1 MDAPALPVLSTWTA
15 DPAAAA
21 PSGAPAGLVRV
32 DGVAASPEA
41 ALARARSAYPGRDVL
56 LLRAGVTLHDAA
68 LQRLLA
74 AWHGSGWDVLSPL
87 DGRWALGEGDAD
99 ALAWSHG
106 EHAAF
111 AWRGWSA
118 ECSLWR
124 AGATPSAFERGAL
137 LPCVQVG
144 QAARVADAEA
154 PLPVQALR
162 ERARRGGRAA
172 RPGQPTLLHV
182 LHGWGGGAE
191 RFVRD
196 LAAADSERTHLVL
209 VARGDQD
216 KPPFGRRLC
225 LHADLD
231 APPLHT
237 WELSAP
243 VVDCAAHSP
252 EVATILATLKDT
264 WGVGAVLVSS
274 LVGHG
279 LDVLRTGLPTALCTH
294 DAFPLWP
301 LLHDARDPEH
311 DAFDHE
317 ALAAQLAA
325 VGPGFVFA
333 GRDAGAWW
341 ALRDALLAEL
351 AARDILLVA
360 PSDFARRRLCALAP
374 ALAERRWQ
382 VIGHGLAPLP
392 AVPPLPEHDA
402 PRHGRPLRVLVAGRV
417 HGAKGQQL
425 LDALLPRL
433 PAGVELVLLGTGPV
447 GERYFGRS
455 GVHVLKDYARD
466 ELPRWVAA
474 LRPDLAMLPST
485 VPETWSYTLSELWA
499 LGLPVL
505 CADLG
510 APGERL
516 RAAGGGWRVTSD
528 AAAFADA
535 LAKLAA
541 DPDAVA
547 FERARVPAA
556 LPGLDA
562 MARAWRAALPVAAPA
577 LRLPAADPDA
587 PARLRQA
594 LALAAEAAHAD
605 ALHQQLAAQQDE
617 LDRRADWA
625 FSLQAEL
632 RRGEA
637 RREQAEAALQRAR
650 HEAVEAA
657 HAAQAEQAR
666 LADEITA
673 LEQNLHQIERQLAES
688 HGYYQ
693 RDTTDL
699 ARQRD
704 IALAQRDEVQ
714 QLLDHLR
721 TSLAW
726 RLTGVPR
733 RLARSLRLRGQALA
747 FHARHLLSLTER
759 GLASL
764 RSRGVAGTLRRMRER
779 RAHLAQARVV
789 PALPVPS
796 PGDIALRLPRPS
808 APRASIIVPV
818 YNQLALSLACL
829 RALADCGDAASFE
842 VIVVDDGSSDDTPNL
857 LPSVSGLRYHRNP
870 RNLGFIGACNAG
882 AALAQGEFL
891 VFLNNDTTVQPGWL
905 DALLATFRQHPDTGL
920 AGSKLVYPDG
930 RLQEAGGIVFA
941 DGSGWNYGRFDDPA
955 HPRYNFVREVDYCS
969 GAAIALRR
977 ELFDQLGG
985 FDPLYAPA
993 YYEDTDLA
1001 MRVRQHGLK
1010 VRYQPASVVVHHE
1023 GATAGTDLGSGV
1035 KAYQVAN
1042 QKKFLARWRE
1052 VLQRDH
1058 LPAGT
1063 DPETACERGR
1073 RHRVLVLDACTPT
1086 PDRDSGSVRM
1096 LALMR
1101 LLREEG
1107 CSVVFFPENRAHD
1120 GRYTHELQQL
1130 GVEAWWHPWVS
1141 DVPKW
1146 LAQHGARF
1154 DLVIGSRHYV
1164 LAPALPLLRS
1174 HAPRATVVFDTVDL
1188 HHLRE
1193 QREAELAGDPARL
1206 RAAARTRKIELELI
1220 AQSDLT
1226 WVVSHAEQAL
1236 LAAEMPSAR
1245 VEVVSNIH
1253 DDGGA
1258 GPGFAA
1264 REGLLFVGSYRH
1276 PPNVDAARWL
1286 ADEIL
1291 PRLRE
1296 REPGLRL
1303 HLVGGDAPPEVEA
1316 LGGREGIEFHGYV
1329 PDLDPLLRSAR
1340 VALAPLRY
1348 GAGVKGKVNQALAHG
1363 LPVVATTC
1371 AVEGMHLREGE
1382 DVLVADDAAGFADA
1396 VLRAYDDPALW
1407 ARLSE
1412 GGLEN
1417 TRRHFSPEVV
1427 RGPLRALL
1435 GSLRPR

>member
-1 MDAPALPVLSTWTA
+1 MDAPALPVLSTWAA
-15 DPAAAA
+15 DPSAAT
-21 PSGAPAGLVRV
+21 PSAAPAGLVRV

-41 ALARARSAYPGRDVL
+41 ALARAQAMHPGRDVL
-56 LLRAGVTLHDAA
+56 LLRAGVVLSESA

-74 AWHGSGWDVLSPL
+74 AWHGAAWDVLSPL
-87 DGRWALGEGDAD
+87 DGRWPLAGDAD
-99 ALAWSHG
+99 AQAWSFG

-111 AWRGWSA
+111 AWQAWSA

-124 AGATPSAFERGAL
+124 TGVLPATFRRGAL
-137 LPCVQVG
+137 LPCVHVG
-144 QAARVADAEA
+144 QAAPAPGADA

-162 ERARRGGRAA
+162 ERARLGGRTATPG
-172 RPGQPTLLHV
+172 RPVVLHV

-196 LAAADSERTHLVL
+196 LAAADAVRTHLVL
-209 VARGDQD
+209 VARGDED

-237 WELSAP
+237 WTLSAP
-243 VVDCAAHSP
+243 VVDCAGHSP
-252 EVATILATLKDT
+252 EVAAILAALKQA

-274 LVGHG
+274 LVGHS

-301 LLHDARDPEH
+301 LLHDARDPENEP
-311 DAFDHE
+311 FDRE
-317 ALAAQLAA
+317 SLATQLAA
-325 VGPGFVFA
+325 AGPACVFA

-341 ALRDALLAEL
+341 ELRDTLLAEL
-351 AARDILLVA
+351 AARDVLLVA
-360 PSDFARRRLCALAP
+360 PSPFARRRLCALAP
-374 ALAERRWQ
+374 ALAARRWQ
-382 VIGHGLAPLP
+382 VIEHGLAPLP
-392 AVPPLPEHDA
+392 PRPDAAA
-402 PRHGRPLRVLVAGRV
+402 PRAGGPLRVLVAGRV

-433 PAGVELVLLGTGPV
+433 PAGVELVLLGTGPL

-455 GVHVLKDYARD
+455 GVHVLKDYVRED
-466 ELPRWVAA
+466 LPRWVAA

-485 VPETWSYTLSELWA
+485 VPETWSYTLSELWSQ
-499 LGLPVL
+499 GLPVL

-516 RAAGGGWRVTSD
+516 RASGGGWRVAPD
-528 AAAFADA
+528 AAAFAEA
-535 LAKLAA
+535 LAMLAA
-541 DPDAVA
+541 DRDAVD
-547 FERARVPAA
+547 FERGRVPTGQ
-556 LPGLDA
+556 PGLEA
-562 MARAWRAALPVAAPA
+562 MAQAWRAALPAAAPS
-577 LRLPAADPDA
+577 LHLPAADAEA
-587 PARLRQA
+587 PERLRQA
-594 LALAAEAAHAD
+594 LALSVQQARVDGLRA
-605 ALHQQLAAQQDE
+605 QLAAQQDE

-625 FSLQAEL
+625 FTLQADL
-632 RRGEA
+632 RRGES
-637 RREQAEAALQRAR
+637 RRAQAEAETQRALDAAAKAA
-650 HEAVEAA
+650 EAVEAA
-657 HAAQAEQAR
+657 HAEQAR
-666 LADEITA
+666 LGQDIAA
-673 LEQNLHQIERQLAES
+673 LGDRLQQLERQLAES

-704 IALAQRDEVQ
+704 IALAQRDEAQ
-714 QLLDHLR
+714 HLLDHLR

-747 FHARHLLSLTER
+747 FHARHLFSLTER

-764 RSRGVAGTLRRMRER
+764 RSRGVAGTLKRMRER

-796 PGDIALRLPRPS
+796 AGDIALRLPRPA
-808 APRASIIVPV
+808 APRASVIVPV

-829 RALADCGDAASFE
+829 RALADCGDAAGFE

-857 LPSVSGLRYHRNP
+857 LPSVSGLRFHRNP
-870 RNLGFIGACNAG
+870 KNLGFIGACNAG
-882 AALAQGEFL
+882 AALAKGEFL

-905 DALLATFRQHPDTGL
+905 DALLETFARHPDTGL

-969 GAAIALRR
+969 GAAIAIRR
-977 ELFDQLGG
+977 ELFGQLGG

-1001 MRVRQHGLK
+1001 MRVRQQGLK

-1042 QKKFLARWRE
+1042 QKKFLARWRD
-1052 VLQRDH
+1052 VLARDH

-1063 DPETACERGR
+1063 DPDTASERGR

-1120 GRYTHELQQL
+1120 GRYTRELQQL
-1130 GVEAWWHPWVS
+1130 GVEAWWHPWVA

-1193 QREAELAGDPARL
+1193 QREAELSGDAARL

-1253 DDGGA
+1253 DAGGA
-1258 GPGFAA
+1258 GPGFAE

-1276 PPNVDAARWL
+1276 PPNVDAALWL
-1286 ADEIL
+1286 ADDIL

-1296 REPGLRL
+1296 REPGLEL
-1303 HLVGGDAPPEVEA
+1303 HLVGGDAPPHIEA
-1316 LGGREGIEFHGYV
+1316 LGQREGIRFHGYV
-1329 PDLDPLLRSAR
+1329 PDLDPLLRGAR

-1363 LPVVATTC
+1363 LPVVATPC
-1371 AVEGMHLREGE
+1371 AVEGMHLRDGE
-1382 DVLVADDAAGFADA
+1382 DVLVADDAAGFAEA
-1396 VLRAYDDPALW
+1396 VQRAYDDAALW
-1407 ARLSE
+1407 RKLSE

-1417 TRRHFSPEVV
+1417 TRRHFSPDVV
-1427 RGPLRALL
+1427 RAPLRALL

>member
-15 DPAAAA
+15 DPTAAAS
-21 PSGAPAGLVRV
+21 SGAPAGLVRV
-32 DGVAASPEA
+32 DGVAATPQA
-41 ALARARSAYPGRDVL
+41 ALARAQAAHPGRDVL
-56 LLRAGVTLHDAA
+56 LLRAGVAFDDAA
-68 LQRLLA
+68 LGRLLA
-74 AWHGSGWDVLSPL
+74 AWRSAGWDVLSPL
-87 DGRWALGEGDAD
+87 DGRWPLGAGAD
-99 ALAWSHG
+99 ALAWSYG

-111 AWRGWSA
+111 AWQDWSA

-124 AGATPSAFERGAL
+124 AGATPASFRSGAL
-137 LPCVQVG
+137 LPCLQVG
-144 QAARVADAEA
+144 QAGAAADADA

-162 ERARRGGRAA
+162 ERARRGGRPALPG
-172 RPGQPTLLHV
+172 RPALLHV

-196 LAAADSERTHLVL
+196 LAAADAQRTHLVL
-209 VARGDQD
+209 VARGDHD

-231 APPLHT
+231 APPLQS

-243 VVDCAAHSP
+243 VTDCSAHSA
-252 EVATILATLKDT
+252 EIAAVLSTLKDA

-274 LVGHG
+274 LVGHS

-301 LLHDARDPEH
+301 LLHDPRDPEH
-311 DAFDHE
+311 AAFDRE
-317 ALAAQLAA
+317 TLAKQLAA
-325 VGPGFVFA
+325 AGPGFVFA
-333 GRDAGAWW
+333 GRDADAWW
-341 ALRDALLAEL
+341 NLRETLLAEL
-351 AARDILLVA
+351 AARDTLLVA

-374 ALAERRWQ
+374 ALADRRWQ
-382 VIGHGLAPLP
+382 VIEHGLAPLP
-392 AVPPLPEHDA
+392 PLPEAAA
-402 PRHGRPLRVLVAGRV
+402 PRRDGPLRVLVAGRV

-433 PAGVELVLLGTGPV
+433 PAGVELVLLGTGPL

-466 ELPRWVAA
+466 DLPRWVAA

-485 VPETWSYTLSELWA
+485 VPETWSYTLSELWS

-510 APGERL
+510 APGDRL
-516 RAAGGGWRVTSD
+516 RAAGGGWRVAPD
-528 AAAFADA
+528 AAAFAGT
-535 LAKLAA
+535 LAMLAA
-541 DPDAVA
+541 DRDALA
-547 FERARVPAA
+547 FERARVPATQ
-556 LPGLDA
+556 PGLEA
-562 MARAWRAALPVAAPA
+562 MAQAWRAALPVAAPS
-577 LRLPAADPDA
+577 LRLPAADTGA
-587 PARLRQA
+587 PGHLHRS
-594 LALAAEAAHAD
+594 LALSAEQARTE
-605 ALHQQLAAQQDE
+605 ALRSQLATQQDE

-625 FSLQAEL
+625 FSLQADL
-632 RRGEA
+632 RRSET
-637 RREQAEAALQRAR
+637 RRTQAEAATQSARDAATRAAETAR
-650 HEAVEAA
+650 
-657 HAAQAEQAR
+657 AEQAR
-666 LADEITA
+666 LADEIA
-673 LEQNLHQIERQLAES
+673 GLEQRLHQLERQVAES

-704 IALAQRDEVQ
+704 IALAQRDEAQ

-721 TSLAW
+721 ASLAW
-726 RLTGVPR
+726 RLTSVPR

-764 RSRGVAGTLRRMRER
+764 RSRGVAGTLKRMRER

-789 PALPVPS
+789 PALPLPGA
-796 PGDIALRLPRPS
+796 GDIALRLPRPAS
-808 APRASIIVPV
+808 PRASIIVPV

-829 RALADCGDAASFE
+829 RALADCGDAAGFE

-857 LPSVSGLRYHRNP
+857 LPSVSGLRFHRNP
-870 RNLGFIGACNAG
+870 KNLGFIGACNAG
-882 AALAQGEFL
+882 AALAKGEFL

-905 DALLATFRQHPDTGL
+905 DALLDTFERHPDTGL

-969 GAAIALRR
+969 GAAIAIRR
-977 ELFDQLGG
+977 DLFEQLGG

-1001 MRVRQHGLK
+1001 MRVRQQGLK

-1023 GATAGTDLGSGV
+1023 GATSGTDLSSGV

-1052 VLQRDH
+1052 VLAREH

-1063 DPETACERGR
+1063 DPEAASERGR

-1120 GRYTHELQQL
+1120 GRYTRDLQQL

-1164 LAPALPLLRS
+1164 LAPVLPLLRS

-1193 QREAELAGDPARL
+1193 QREAELSGDAARL
-1206 RAAARTRKIELELI
+1206 RAAARTRKVELELI

-1236 LAAEMPSAR
+1236 LAGEMPSAR
-1245 VEVVSNIH
+1245 VDVVSNIH
-1253 DDGGA
+1253 ETGGA

-1276 PPNVDAARWL
+1276 PPNVDAALWL
-1286 ADEIL
+1286 ADDIL

-1296 REPGLRL
+1296 RMPSLVL
-1303 HLVGGDAPPEVEA
+1303 NLVGGDAPPEVEA
-1316 LGGREGIEFHGYV
+1316 LGEREGIRFHGYV
-1329 PDLDPLLRSAR
+1329 PDLDPLLRGAR

-1363 LPVVATTC
+1363 LPVVATSC

-1396 VLRAYDDPALW
+1396 VQRAYDDPALW

-1417 TRRHFSPEVV
+1417 TRRHFSPDVV
-1427 RGPLRALL
+1427 RAPLRALL